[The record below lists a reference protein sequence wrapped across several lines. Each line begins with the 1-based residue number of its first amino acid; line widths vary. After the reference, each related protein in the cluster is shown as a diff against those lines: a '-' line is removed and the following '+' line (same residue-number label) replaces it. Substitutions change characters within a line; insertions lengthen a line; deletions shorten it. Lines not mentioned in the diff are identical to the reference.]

1 MSVTCLPG
9 RVYDE
14 TPSLP
19 ILSTSPS
26 SPFHAPAKPAGGGFP
41 LLAHIPMAKVVL
53 LLRRGVQ
60 ASALVLLPAQTTAPR
75 TISVRQQ
82 QEFSELAGDR
92 FGVARRAERG
102 VDAAEP
108 AATEPR
114 SAIMAEA
121 KVKAAFS
128 ELGIAFEAAS
138 HEPVTTVE
146 AGLAAVGGLDCVFA
160 KNLFVKDKKAGCFL
174 LTVAHDTAVNMK
186 SLPAL
191 LKTPGAAFR
200 FADEKTLT
208 EKLDVVQG
216 AVTPLAVIN
225 DGGGAVK
232 LVLDA
237 KLQGAKKVGV
247 HPLRNDMTVAV
258 APADLVKFATHFK
271 HEPAVVDFGAAPA
284 AAAAPPAAAKA
295 PKAEKKPK
303 PAAKEA
309 AAADGG
315 KKAGAD
321 KKGLEYTKEGNF
333 AKWCELRNSGAILRN
348 SAQFCA
354 IL

>member
-1 MSVTCLPG
+1 M
-9 RVYDE
+9 
-14 TPSLP
+14 
-19 ILSTSPS
+19 
-26 SPFHAPAKPAGGGFP
+26 
-41 LLAHIPMAKVVL
+41 
-53 LLRRGVQ
+53 
-60 ASALVLLPAQTTAPR
+60 
-75 TISVRQQ
+75 
-82 QEFSELAGDR
+82 
-92 FGVARRAERG
+92 
-102 VDAAEP
+102 
-108 AATEPR
+108 
-114 SAIMAEA
+114 
-121 KVKAAFS
+121 
-128 ELGIAFEAAS
+128 
-138 HEPVTTVE
+138 
-146 AGLAAVGGLDCVFA
+146 FA

-247 HPLRNDMTVAV
+247 LLRNDMTVAV

-284 AAAAPPAAAKA
+284 ARRRRRQQRRRRGGEE
-295 PKAEKKPK
+295 AE
-303 PAAKEA
+303 A
-309 AAADGG
+309 GG
-315 KKAGAD
+315 EGGGGGGRREEAGAD
-321 KKGLEYTKEGNF
+321 KKGLEYTKGGNF
-333 AKWCELRNSGAILRN
+333 AKWYELRNSGAILAQFGAIL
-348 SAQFCA
+348 AQFCA

>member
-1 MSVTCLPG
+1 
-9 RVYDE
+9 
-14 TPSLP
+14 
-19 ILSTSPS
+19 
-26 SPFHAPAKPAGGGFP
+26 
-41 LLAHIPMAKVVL
+41 MAD
-53 LLRRGVQ
+53 
-60 ASALVLLPAQTTAPR
+60 A
-75 TISVRQQ
+75 
-82 QEFSELAGDR
+82 ELATHRD
-92 FGVARRAERG
+92 RRAERR
-102 VDAAEP
+102 VDVCRS

-333 AKWCELRNSGAILRN
+333 AKW
-348 SAQFCA
+348 
-354 IL
+354 

>member
-1 MSVTCLPG
+1 
-9 RVYDE
+9 
-14 TPSLP
+14 
-19 ILSTSPS
+19 
-26 SPFHAPAKPAGGGFP
+26 
-41 LLAHIPMAKVVL
+41 
-53 LLRRGVQ
+53 
-60 ASALVLLPAQTTAPR
+60 
-75 TISVRQQ
+75 
-82 QEFSELAGDR
+82 
-92 FGVARRAERG
+92 
-102 VDAAEP
+102 
-108 AATEPR
+108 
-114 SAIMAEA
+114 MAEA

-128 ELGIAFEAAS
+128 ELGIAFESAS

-333 AKWCELRNSGAILRN
+333 AKWYELRAILAQFWRNSGAILRN
-348 SAQFCA
+348 SAQFTDA
-354 IL
+354 SSVLSGTSRSSRRRR

>member
-1 MSVTCLPG
+1 
-9 RVYDE
+9 
-14 TPSLP
+14 
-19 ILSTSPS
+19 
-26 SPFHAPAKPAGGGFP
+26 
-41 LLAHIPMAKVVL
+41 
-53 LLRRGVQ
+53 
-60 ASALVLLPAQTTAPR
+60 
-75 TISVRQQ
+75 
-82 QEFSELAGDR
+82 
-92 FGVARRAERG
+92 
-102 VDAAEP
+102 
-108 AATEPR
+108 
-114 SAIMAEA
+114 MAEA

-271 HEPAVVDFGAAPA
+271 HEPAAVDFGAAPA
-284 AAAAPPAAAKA
+284 AAARRRRRRRRRQ
-295 PKAEKKPK
+295 KAEKKPK

-333 AKWCELRNSGAILRN
+333 AKW
-348 SAQFCA
+348 
-354 IL
+354 

>member
-1 MSVTCLPG
+1 
-9 RVYDE
+9 
-14 TPSLP
+14 
-19 ILSTSPS
+19 
-26 SPFHAPAKPAGGGFP
+26 
-41 LLAHIPMAKVVL
+41 
-53 LLRRGVQ
+53 
-60 ASALVLLPAQTTAPR
+60 
-75 TISVRQQ
+75 
-82 QEFSELAGDR
+82 
-92 FGVARRAERG
+92 
-102 VDAAEP
+102 
-108 AATEPR
+108 
-114 SAIMAEA
+114 MAEA

-232 LVLDA
+232 LLS
-237 KLQGAKKVGV
+237 LI
-247 HPLRNDMTVAV
+247 H
-258 APADLVKFATHFK
+258 
-271 HEPAVVDFGAAPA
+271 
-284 AAAAPPAAAKA
+284 
-295 PKAEKKPK
+295 
-303 PAAKEA
+303 
-309 AAADGG
+309 
-315 KKAGAD
+315 
-321 KKGLEYTKEGNF
+321 
-333 AKWCELRNSGAILRN
+333 I
-348 SAQFCA
+348 
-354 IL
+354 